1 MKTSNFQQ
9 LPSASQRHL
18 CLTAPY
24 TKLWFTPQIFL
35 ADPTG
40 SVYEIFT
47 YLIYTVFRN
56 GRVVTERVDP
66 LLRSLEKNAK
76 KELCQYPA
84 ILTSRLVNNAY
95 KQT

>member
-1 MKTSNFQQ
+1 MSLLLKCLRKRNFPDI
-9 LPSASQRHL
+9 LKS
-18 CLTAPY
+18 
-24 TKLWFTPQIFL
+24 
-35 ADPTG
+35 TG
-40 SVYEIFT
+40 IVYEIFT

-76 KELCQYPA
+76 KELGQYPA